1 MGQFAQKA
9 ISGLASHAD
18 VAKARSEQ
26 LIALVGQA
34 GDLQRARPAVE
45 VLPAPERQDFR

>member
-9 ISGLASHAD
+9 LPGLASHAN
-18 VAKARSEQ
+18 VAKPRSEQ
-26 LIALVGQA
+26 LIALIGQA
-34 GDLQRARPAVE
+34 GDLQRARPPVE